1 MGDGVNGVNGVN
13 GIDGN
18 ILGKE
23 EEGTMLNGHCHYNE
37 MVMRLNRNRDAISL

>member
-1 MGDGVNGVNGVN
+1 MGLMGLME
-13 GIDGN
+13 IFW
-18 ILGKE
+18 GKE